1 MMHGDLSS
9 RERKRVLTEI
19 HDLKYQ
25 YVVATDLAARGI
37 DIEGVTHIINYELP
51 YDYEFYLHRSGR
63 TGRMYKDGIVY
74 SFYEEIDDEYLNN
87 LNKKGIKPKYYEFK
101 GQDHVEYKG
110 RNTRLD
116 RIKPKTDYEKEASK
130 YIPKKDKVKPG
141 YKKKRQAQISEL
153 AKRLK
158 KNDQKRGRRKVK

>member
-1 MMHGDLSS
+1 
-9 RERKRVLTEI
+9 
-19 HDLKYQ
+19 
-25 YVVATDLAARGI
+25 
-37 DIEGVTHIINYELP
+37 
-51 YDYEFYLHRSGR
+51 
-63 TGRMYKDGIVY
+63 MYKDGIVY

-101 GQDHVEYKG
+101 GQDLVEYKG